1 MLKIT
6 LCHTTTPIGVKD
18 REWTMHKENT
28 RRVQKNTPDSSCKG
42 VILILDTYC
51 GLVHIKQFF

>member
-6 LCHTTTPIGVKD
+6 LCHTRTPIGVKD
-18 REWTMHKENT
+18 RENT
-28 RRVQKNTPDSSCKG
+28 RRVQKNNPDSSCKG

-51 GLVHIKQFF
+51 GLVHIKNFF